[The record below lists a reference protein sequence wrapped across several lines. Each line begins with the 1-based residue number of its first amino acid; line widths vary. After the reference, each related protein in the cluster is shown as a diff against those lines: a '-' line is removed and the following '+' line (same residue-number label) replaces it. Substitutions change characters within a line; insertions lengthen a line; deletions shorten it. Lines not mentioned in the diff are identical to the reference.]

1 MTSKIASVF
10 MYLSAA
16 LWPPSAYASSAR
28 RTCSALRSSSEYTAT
43 VAMPI
48 SRQVRMTRTAIS
60 PRLAIRTFFNT
71 QTSVGT
77 CNFLPL
83 ALETLEFPYEFNRL
97 AYRALRRD
105 RLHEHLAGRS
115 GSRGRSGRPGG
126 GRGLSERRART
137 IGSPMGVAS
146 RGVVTVLDSAASRRR
161 AGPAP
166 TRGRLRRTRRA
177 RGPRATERR
186 APGAQVAERPD
197 RRGREDRR
205 APRRNRGRRRA
216 VGRRRRDRRESH
228 ARRTRERRVDQRAG

>member
-83 ALETLEFPYEFNRL
+83 ALETLEFPCESNRL

-105 RLHEHLAGRS
+105 RLHEHLAGATRPRGRTG
-115 GSRGRSGRPGG
+115 GSRG
-126 GRGLSERRART
+126 GRGLSERRAWT
-137 IGSPMGVAS
+137 VGAPMGVTT
-146 RGVVTVLDSAASRRR
+146 RRIVTVLDPAATGRR
-161 AGPAP
+161 AGSAP
-166 TRGRLRRTRRA
+166 TRGRLRRARGA
-177 RGPRATERR
+177 RGPRATQWRTT
-186 APGAQVAERPD
+186 GAQMAERPD

-205 APRRNRGRRRA
+205 TPR
-216 VGRRRRDRRESH
+216 
-228 ARRTRERRVDQRAG
+228 